1 MLTSFLMA
9 AALVAQ
15 SDVTRT
21 APPDPAP
28 VLSQQ
33 DGPIATAGNV
43 PVETAGQLRLR
54 EALAYSN
61 PLPRGAPDQDYPL
74 VAWCDALVS
83 GHVRLG
89 ETLTDHVPEDLE
101 IMRLGRLEAVD
112 FQGALA
118 AAEPRQSAATKADAR
133 AAAAAATARWV
144 PLIAQ
149 TDEAA
154 RSQSF
159 GLFFGLPGRC
169 EHAARRIRLNI
180 TTPPATLDDVGLR
193 SEGDDPVQ

>member
-1 MLTSFLMA
+1 MLTAL
-9 AALVAQ
+9 ALVAALSVQ
-15 SDVTRT
+15 SDIQRT
-21 APPDPAP
+21 APRPIVAAAP
-28 VLSQQ
+28 SQ
-33 DGPIATAGNV
+33 DGPIVTASSGA
-43 PVETAGQLRLR
+43 ETPAQVRLR

-101 IMRLGRLEAVD
+101 IMRLGRLEASD
-112 FQGALA
+112 FRSALA
-118 AAEPRQSAATKADAR
+118 TAEPRQSAATKAAAR
-133 AAAAAATARWV
+133 QAAAAASARWT

-149 TDEAA
+149 TDESA

-180 TTPPATLDDVGLR
+180 TTPPATLDQVGLR
-193 SEGDDPVQ
+193 SEGVDPAQ